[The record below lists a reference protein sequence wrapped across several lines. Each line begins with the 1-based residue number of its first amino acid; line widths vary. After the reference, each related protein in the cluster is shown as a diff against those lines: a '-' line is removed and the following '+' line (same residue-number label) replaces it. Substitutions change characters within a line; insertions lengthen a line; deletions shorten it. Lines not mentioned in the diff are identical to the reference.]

1 MAATAITNIVV
12 PTIFSP
18 YVVEKSATLSNIL
31 ASGIAQRTPT
41 FDELASS
48 KGKNF
53 ELPYFNDLTGDDE
66 VLGEGSG
73 NKLTVGNITAE
84 QETAVKLM
92 RGRAFG
98 ATDLAKAVTGE
109 DIMAGIGDMVAG
121 YWARKTQSAL
131 VNILKGLFDDNA
143 GTNDGVLFTN
153 HTNDQGSTDITSN
166 FVIDTMQKLG
176 DNAEKLT
183 GMIMHSA
190 VYAKLQKDQLI
201 SYVRD
206 VDANIMFSTYLGK
219 RVIVDDSVET
229 SGSGST
235 IEYRTYLFSSGAFA
249 YGVGS
254 IDNATE
260 VDRDTLAGEDILINR
275 QHIILHPRGCRWTG
289 SPSGASPTNT
299 ELATSTN
306 WSLVYDNEN
315 IGVVCLIAGV

>member
-31 ASGIAQRTPT
+31 SSGIAQRLPA
-41 FDELASS
+41 FDELAGS

-53 ELPYFNDLTGDDE
+53 ELPYFNDLSGDDE

-73 NKLTVGNITAE
+73 NKLTVNNITAE

-92 RGRAFG
+92 RGKAFG
-98 ATDLAKAVTGE
+98 ATDLAAAVTGE
-109 DIMAGIGDMVAG
+109 DIMAGIGDMVAT
-121 YWARKTQSAL
+121 YWSRKTQSAL

-153 HTNDQGSTDITSN
+153 HTNDQGSTDITSDM
-166 FVIDTMQKLG
+166 VIDTTQKLG
-176 DNAEKLT
+176 DNADKLS
-183 GMIMHSA
+183 GIIMHSA
-190 VYAKLQKDQLI
+190 VYAKLQKDSLI
-201 SYVRD
+201 SFIRD
-206 VDANIMFSTYLGK
+206 ADNNIMFSTYLGK

-229 SGSGST
+229 SGSGAT
-235 IEYRTYLFSSGAFA
+235 TQYRSYLFAPGAFA
-249 YGVGS
+249 YGIGA

-289 SPSGASPTNT
+289 SPSGASPTNA

-306 WSLVYDNEN
+306 WSLVFADEN